1 MGLSH
6 FQPQLTPFRG
16 LVPPPG
22 RVTQM
27 IQPWDAEWPDW
38 TVEGGPDG
46 QILVLGLEARVG
58 SRGMA
63 MAVPADLAEKV
74 VEALSRFSWA
84 RFALGQGVD
93 LEGMAVATAQRE
105 EA

>member
-6 FQPQLTPFRG
+6 FQPQLTPFLG

-27 IQPWDAEWPDW
+27 TQPWDAEWPDW
-38 TVEGGPDG
+38 TVEGGPDD
-46 QILVLGLEARVG
+46 QMLVLDPAARAG
-58 SRGMA
+58 SRDTA
-63 MAVPADLAEKV
+63 MAVLADLAEKV
-74 VEALSRFSWA
+74 VEALSHSSWA
-84 RFALGQGVD
+84 RFAFGQGVD
-93 LEGMAVATAQRE
+93 LEDMAVATAQRE

>member
-6 FQPQLTPFRG
+6 FQPPLTPFRG
-16 LVPPPG
+16 LVPPPA

-38 TVEGGPDG
+38 TVEGGPDYH
-46 QILVLGLEARVG
+46 ILALGLAARAG

-74 VEALSRFSWA
+74 VEALSRSSWA
-84 RFALGQGVD
+84 RFAFGQGVD
-93 LEGMAVATAQRE
+93 LEDMTVATAQCE